1 MDKFKTI
8 HYENFEEGDIT
19 NNFEE
24 DSQPK
29 NTAFEHASQEL
40 YERKPVYRKLNI
52 IYNDTEELSSISSS
66 DSIENNQS
74 DTDPTFSIDLYSS
87 APFTSRKP
95 PENKYFDSETMTS
108 FNNINDLY
116 NENYAGNTRETSMN
130 DGIIENMKLEVDDSK
145 NILKSNLEKINDR
158 EDKLQEIEE
167 KSKFLIENAEKFK
180 RKSRTLYYY
189 MFIKYLWHTIGI
201 TMVMIIIIFVTTSLV
216 RN

>member
-8 HYENFEEGDIT
+8 HYQNFEEGDIT

-66 DSIENNQS
+66 DSIENN
-74 DTDPTFSIDLYSS
+74 DPTFSIDLYSS

-201 TMVMIIIIFVTTSLV
+201 TMVMIIIIIVTTSLV

>member
-116 NENYAGNTRETSMN
+116 DENYAGNTRETSMN

-201 TMVMIIIIFVTTSLV
+201 TMVMIIIIIVTTSLV

>member
-201 TMVMIIIIFVTTSLV
+201 TMVMIIIIIVTTSLV